1 MAGSVEPRGQY
12 SPGDPAHLR
21 VSDEDRHKVAE
32 ILREAAGE
40 GRIDLDELDERLG
53 AAYAA
58 KTYADL
64 VPITVDLPIA
74 GVPPPRDAESWR
86 RRSAGA
92 AAARGRRARRALQHH
107 HRRDGRLHP
116 QGPVGG

>member
-1 MAGSVEPRGQY
+1 MAGPVEPRGQY

-53 AAYAA
+53 ATYAA

-64 VPITVDLPIA
+64 VPITLDLPIA
-74 GVPPPRDAESWR
+74 GMPTPGVAPRR
-86 RRSAGA
+86 C
-92 AAARGRRARRALQHH
+92 RARSPARSCRPRATTPPS
-107 HRRDGRLHP
+107 R
-116 QGPVGG
+116 